1 MADDGVAVD
10 VPVTDDEYED
20 GDDIEDADIRARINL
35 NSPKGNPGS
44 GNYLADDNNT
54 GMTLN
59 LTVDDDY
66 NEDEDNVTPNTK
78 RDQMDVNSPRHKKQQ
93 NWGTTAATNNAGLA
107 GLVTQVPR
115 NDPNQESNIGGGG
128 AEALVTQVARN
139 DNQPRDDDQT
149 EQDIRVASDTTGFCA
164 CFSCLWSCCSGPQA
178 PADMPMTAQNEYQVQ
193 TNGDVASSKQQM
205 NKPDGPLLEQETQ
218 TGSDNKNEVEDTV
231 SSTDYDQAL
240 LPPAKPPHTGKKCLV
255 LDLDETLVHSS
266 FKPIPKPDFII
277 PVEID
282 RVVHH
287 VYVLKRP
294 YVDEFLLRASKYY
307 EIVIFTASLS
317 KYADPLLD
325 KLDIHNVISHRLFR
339 ESCVIHGT
347 AYVKDM
353 RRIGRKLKDSIIV
366 DNSPPSYLFQPTNA
380 VPIASWFDDQN
391 DTQLLDFC
399 PVLETTMNKIDDV
412 RKILDAN
419 NKSFRWLCNQAH
431 RPLSE
436 YTVRNDQVNRQ

>member
-1 MADDGVAVD
+1 MADETLTVEVEDEAGYEDDAALRAQAMINSPKQKKAMQYEENPSGMSLNLGNISD
-10 VPVTDDEYED
+10 EDDEY
-20 GDDIEDADIRARINL
+20 
-35 NSPKGNPGS
+35 
-44 GNYLADDNNT
+44 NNT
-54 GMTLN
+54 PN
-59 LTVDDDY
+59 
-66 NEDEDNVTPNTK
+66 NVTPNTK
-78 RDQMDVNSPRHKKQQ
+78 MRDDMDVNSPRLKKKAD
-93 NWGTTAATNNAGLA
+93 WSAAGGGGGAGDNSALA
-107 GLVTQVPR
+107 GLVTQVAR
-115 NDPNQESNIGGGG
+115 DDPNKQSG
-128 AEALVTQVARN
+128 AESLVTQVS
-139 DNQPRDDDQT
+139 RDDDTERNIQKETQQT
-149 EQDIRVASDTTGFCA
+149 GGFCA
-164 CFSCLWSCCSGPQA
+164 CFSCLWSCCSGPQQPEPVA
-178 PADMPMTAQNEYQVQ
+178 MTQSKASNNGASYSAQDGDSGTTQTQ
-193 TNGDVASSKQQM
+193 TNSSKKQEGDDAQ
-205 NKPDGPLLEQETQ
+205 LLT
-218 TGSDNKNEVEDTV
+218 TNGNESKEREDSV
-231 SSTDYDQAL
+231 SSTEYDISL
-240 LPPAKPPHTGKKCLV
+240 LPPLKPEHIGKKCLV

-294 YVDEFLLRASKYY
+294 YCDEFLLRASKHY

-325 KLDIHNVISHRLFR
+325 KLDIHNVIEHRLFR

-380 VPIASWFDDQN
+380 VPIASWFDDTT

-399 PVLETTMNKIDDV
+399 PVIETTLAQIDDV

-431 RPLSE
+431 QPLSK
-436 YTVRNDQVNRQ
+436 YTVRNDRQH